1 MKKYITIT
9 GRWLWLC
16 THEPVLQL
24 TMVPHQYNIPWFI
37 SILSQ
42 NMTGTID
49 QCSHTI
55 TPPQPHGAA
64 VAYHRKQSHTIV
76 PYHRTIVP
84 YHHTIAPY
92 HRTIAPYHRTVPS
105 HRTIAPYHRT
115 VPSHHRSVPSHHR
128 TVPSH
133 HRTVPSHRTIAP
145 LHRTI
150 APSHQASYVPD
161 LFRFFQNA
169 VTPILNLDNIYYTC
183 LLRSYEANLTCIL
196 SVDLLIHVAFPLV
209 CI

>member
-1 MKKYITIT
+1 
-9 GRWLWLC
+9 
-16 THEPVLQL
+16 
-24 TMVPHQYNIPWFI
+24 MVH
-37 SILSQ
+37 
-42 NMTGTID
+42 
-49 QCSHTI
+49 
-55 TPPQPHGAA
+55 A

-92 HRTIAPYHRTVPS
+92 HRTIAPYHRT
-105 HRTIAPYHRT
+105 IAPYHRT
-115 VPSHHRSVPSHHR
+115 VPSHHR

-169 VTPILNLDNIYYTC
+169 VTPILNLDNIDLYFFYC
-183 LLRSYEANLTCIL
+183 IDSKFVVNRNIWSILVMFLPFDALSYKHNVIF
-196 SVDLLIHVAFPLV
+196 VF
-209 CI
+209 

>member
-1 MKKYITIT
+1 
-9 GRWLWLC
+9 
-16 THEPVLQL
+16 
-24 TMVPHQYNIPWFI
+24 MVHQYTIAKHDRHHRPVQPHHHTTSTSWCMQLRTIANDRIP
-37 SILSQ
+37 SYR
-42 NMTGTID
+42 TIAP
-49 QCSHTI
+49 SYHTI
-55 TPPQPHGAA
+55 TPSHCTIAPS
-64 VAYHRKQSHTIV
+64 HR
-76 PYHRTIVP
+76 
-84 YHHTIAPY
+84 TIAPY

-105 HRTIAPYHRT
+105 HRTIAPSQRTIAPSHRT
-115 VPSHHRSVPSHHR
+115 IA
-128 TVPSH
+128 
-133 HRTVPSHRTIAP
+133 PSHRTIAP